1 MNLPDFKRAPRWA
14 LIALL
19 GLVVVGLLGLNDMGF
34 FSNDKRDLRRL
45 LGDAGAVLIDDA
57 EVVAWQPDP
66 DHKPRAYY
74 VLRRLDEADFRRLTA
89 QLSLTLAP
97 NPALDEAIWKLPPD
111 LDLPAWAAPSITPGA
126 GLQAQA
132 ALGGGNAWLRWHA
145 GTLFL
150 VVRRAS

>member
-1 MNLPDFKRAPRWA
+1 MNVPDFKRPPQWA

-19 GLVVVGLLGLNDMGF
+19 GLVLMGLLGLNGMGF
-34 FSNDKRDLRRL
+34 FSSDERDLRML

-57 EVVAWQPDP
+57 EVCTWQPDP
-66 DHKPRAYY
+66 DHKPLAYY
-74 VLRRLDEADFRRLTA
+74 VLRRLDEADFRRLAA

-111 LDLPAWAAPSITPGA
+111 LRLAAWAATSIAPGA

-132 ALGGGNAWLRWHA
+132 ALGGSNAWLRWHG